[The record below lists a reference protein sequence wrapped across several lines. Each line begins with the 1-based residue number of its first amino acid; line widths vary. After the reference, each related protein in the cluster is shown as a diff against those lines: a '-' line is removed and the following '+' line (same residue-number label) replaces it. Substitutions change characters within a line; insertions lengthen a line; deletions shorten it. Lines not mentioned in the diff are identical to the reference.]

1 MGGIFMT
8 ADNTNLQIH
17 TTNVPAV
24 TVPSGGKQRKQR
36 KRSSFQERLMRNS
49 CLACAVLLGIL
60 ALSNV
65 DRPWAQKASGGI
77 EKALT
82 MKIDLDQ
89 SIGQMRFV
97 QKIMPESALVFFNL
111 TGETELKKPVEGKL
125 SHAYSDI
132 QPYLMF
138 ECAEDTLVCM
148 PKDGIVSAVSQL
160 SDGRWGVL
168 IDHGNG
174 MESVISGIKHLD
186 SASGDQLKQ
195 GDILGTGSSKI
206 YYELREGGNA
216 SNPTALLGL

>member
-1 MGGIFMT
+1 MA
-8 ADNTNLQIH
+8 ADNSKLRIH
-17 TTNVPAV
+17 TANIPQ
-24 TVPSGGKQRKQR
+24 PSTSAGKSHQFVLKKQK

-89 SIGQMRFV
+89 SIGQMSFV

-111 TGETELKKPVEGKL
+111 SGEADLKKPVEGKL
-125 SHAYSDI
+125 SHAYSDV

-138 ECAEDTLVCM
+138 ECSENQAVCM
-148 PKDGIVSAVSQL
+148 PKDGIVSAASQL
-160 SDGRWGVL
+160 SDGSWGVM

-174 MESVISGIKHLD
+174 AESVVAGIKELH
-186 SASGDQLKQ
+186 AAVGDELKQ
-195 GDILGTGSSKI
+195 GETIGVSGSKL
-206 YYELREGGNA
+206 YFEQREGGNA
-216 SNPTALLGL
+216 TDPTARLGL

>member
-1 MGGIFMT
+1 MS
-8 ADNTNLQIH
+8 ADNMKLQIH
-17 TTNVPAV
+17 TSNIPPESLSPGEKTQ
-24 TVPSGGKQRKQR
+24 KRK

-49 CLACAVLLGIL
+49 CLACAVLLGVL

-111 TGETELKKPVEGKL
+111 SGETELKRPVEGKL
-125 SHAYSDI
+125 THAYSDI

-138 ECAEDTLVCM
+138 ECAEGSPVYM
-148 PKDGIVSAVSQL
+148 PKDGMVSAVSQL
-160 SDGRWGVL
+160 SDGNWGVL

-174 MESVISGIKHLD
+174 MESVISGMKD
-186 SASGDQLKQ
+186 MTSVSGDQIKQ
-195 GDILGTGSSKI
+195 GDVLGNSGGKI
-206 YYELREGGNA
+206 YYELREGGSA
-216 SNPTALLGL
+216 SDPTARLGL

>member
-1 MGGIFMT
+1 MT
-8 ADNTNLQIH
+8 ADNTKLQIH
-17 TTNVPAV
+17 TSIIPPESFST
-24 TVPSGGKQRKQR
+24 GKKTQKQK

-60 ALSNV
+60 ALSNIE
-65 DRPWAQKASGGI
+65 RPWAQKASGGI

-111 TGETELKKPVEGKL
+111 SGKSELKCPVEGKIT
-125 SHAYSDI
+125 HAFSDI

-138 ECAEDTLVCM
+138 ECTEDSPVYM
-148 PKDGIVSAVSQL
+148 PKDGMISAVSQL
-160 SDGRWGVL
+160 SDGSWGIL

-174 MESVISGIKHLD
+174 VESVISGLKD
-186 SASGDQLKQ
+186 MNSASGDQLKQ
-195 GDILGTGSSKI
+195 GGILGSSGSKI

-216 SNPTALLGL
+216 SDPTARLGL